1 MTHTLVH
8 PAGTVRPESLKHRP
22 VRAARARRA
31 GVKALSAVI
40 RYDGIVIIACTG
52 TLGLHAIVNNDGPL
66 ANLTLP
72 GAVVT
77 WLTLIGALYVIN
89 AAANGLIDRIN
100 PDRWDGDTAYAL
112 TEELDHIRADIDFG
126 AEPDEI
132 HQSLHTSGLLTATGA
147 LSRRLGVA
155 FAERGEEDQAQ
166 RLYAAVLHLRKAEEA
181 FGYGQ
186 VGDEWADDARKDL
199 K

>member
-8 PAGTVRPESLKHRP
+8 PVGTVSPESLKHRP
-22 VRAARARRA
+22 IRAARARRA
-31 GVKALSAVI
+31 GVKALSAVL
-40 RYDGIVIIACTG
+40 RYDGIVIISGVVAVG
-52 TLGLHAIVNNDGPL
+52 IHAIVNNEGPL
-66 ANLTLP
+66 ANLTAP
-72 GAVVT
+72 GAVVAA
-77 WLTLIGALYVIN
+77 LTLIGALYVIDAF
-89 AAANGLIDRIN
+89 AAELIDRIN

-132 HQSLHTSGLLTATGA
+132 HHSLHTSGLLTATGA

-186 VGDEWADDARKDL
+186 VGDEWADDAREDL